1 MEHTFTEQ
9 NFNAEVLQ
17 SSVPV
22 VVDFWAEWCGPCRIM
37 SPLVEELANE
47 LDAGKVKIG
56 KLNVDQNQSIA
67 QQFGVLSIP
76 TFLIFKDGRVAE
88 QMVGTM
94 PKDVF
99 KKKVEK
105 HLA

>member
-9 NFNAEVLQ
+9 NFETEVLG
-17 SSVPV
+17 SPVPV

-37 SPLVEELANE
+37 SPLVEEIANE
-47 LDAGKVKIG
+47 LDASKVKVG
-56 KLNVDQNQSIA
+56 KLNVDQSQSVA
-67 QQFGVLSIP
+67 QQYGVLSIP
-76 TFLIFKDGRVAE
+76 TFLIFKDGKVVE

-99 KKKVEK
+99 KQKVEK
-105 HLA
+105 HLV

>member
-99 KKKVEK
+99 KQKVEK